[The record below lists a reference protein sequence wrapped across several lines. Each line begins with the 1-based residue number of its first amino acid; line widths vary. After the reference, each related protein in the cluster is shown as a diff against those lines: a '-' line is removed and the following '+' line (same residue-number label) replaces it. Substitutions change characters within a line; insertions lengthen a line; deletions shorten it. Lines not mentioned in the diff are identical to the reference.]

1 MEFDTREGSLSNK
14 VLDKYLRR
22 KRAADV
28 LPDKYAKQDDPD
40 GKPQEGGV
48 EGPDLS
54 PEELEMLEEVWEEI
68 EQEMEDGGYTLED
81 SRDS

>member
-1 MEFDTREGSLSNK
+1 MFDTSEGSQSNK

-22 KRAADV
+22 KRAADK

-40 GKPQEGGV
+40 GTPREDGA
-48 EGPDLS
+48 EEPDIS

-81 SRDS
+81 SKDS